1 MKLQSFSYKELFRIK
16 VIGCSD
22 AIVVLFILESFQ
34 VLGLASAY
42 THSEGQ
48 INEPHRANQVSYAA
62 PESKQALEFGGLH
75 SCVNQLIASLFSDCE
90 QSFQLSCSPDLSL
103 DDVACAEQS

>member
-1 MKLQSFSYKELFRIK
+1 M
-16 VIGCSD
+16 
-22 AIVVLFILESFQ
+22 
-34 VLGLASAY
+34 LGFASAY

-75 SCVNQLIASLFSDCE
+75 SCVNQFIASLFSDCE

-103 DDVACAEQS
+103 DDAACAEQS